1 MSDIDFFGYIWDE
14 NKEKLNIQKHGVS
27 FRTAIHI
34 FQDPYLYEI
43 YDEIHSEKEDRFVY
57 IGSIM
62 GQIILFVV
70 TTERDDKTRI
80 ISARK
85 ATKSER
91 NKYYENI
98 KKLQEY

>member
-1 MSDIDFFGYIWDE
+1 
-14 NKEKLNIQKHGVS
+14 
-27 FRTAIHI
+27 
-34 FQDPYLYEI
+34 
-43 YDEIHSEKEDRFVY
+43 
-57 IGSIM
+57 M